1 MSGGSLNYFYYQLE
15 DHVGDFDDKELDSLV
30 ADLAKLFKD
39 REWYLSADTG
49 KGSWVEARDSFKKKW
64 FTEHGRQERI
74 EQYLNEFA
82 DEIRD
87 SFGLKKERCMNCKH
101 WSQRKD
107 DSPYGNCELETDYM
121 LHRAESCGKYE
132 GREWHGRSDD
142 IS

>member
-15 DHVGDFDDKELDSLV
+15 DHVGDFDDKELDNLV

-74 EQYLNEFA
+74 EQYLSEFA

-87 SFGLKKERCMNCKH
+87 AFGLKKERCNNCKH
-101 WSQRKD
+101 WTQKNTESA
-107 DSPYGNCELETDYM
+107 YGDCEFADGYM
-121 LHRAESCGKYE
+121 MHRAESCKKYE
-132 GREWHGRSDD
+132 GKGTV
-142 IS
+142 

>member
-15 DHVGDFDDKELDSLV
+15 DHVGDFDDKELDNLV

-74 EQYLNEFA
+74 EQYLSEFA

-87 SFGLKKERCMNCKH
+87 AFGLKKEYCRTCKH
-101 WSQRKD
+101 WSQK
-107 DSPYGNCELETDYM
+107 STESAYGNCEFVIGCKF
-121 LHRAESCGKYE
+121 HRSESCEKYE
-132 GREWHGRSDD
+132 GKGTV
-142 IS
+142 

>member
-49 KGSWVEARDSFKKKW
+49 KGSWIEARDSFKKKW

-74 EQYLNEFA
+74 EQYLSEFA

-87 SFGLKKERCMNCKH
+87 AFGLKKGYCRTCKH
-101 WSQRKD
+101 WSQTDNDSEYGDCEFVIGRKF
-107 DSPYGNCELETDYM
+107 
-121 LHRAESCGKYE
+121 HRAESCKKYE
-132 GREWHGRSDD
+132 GKGTV
-142 IS
+142 

>member
-49 KGSWVEARDSFKKKW
+49 KGNWIEARDSFKKKW

-74 EQYLNEFA
+74 EHYLTEFI
-82 DEIRD
+82 DEIRG
-87 SFGLKKERCMNCKH
+87 SFGLKKEYCLNCKH
-101 WSQRKD
+101 WKQTDTNSK
-107 DSPYGNCELETDYM
+107 YGDCEYKHTYRM
-121 LHRAESCGKYE
+121 HRSESCGRYE
-132 GREWHGRSDD
+132 MEDQR
-142 IS
+142 

>member
-49 KGSWVEARDSFKKKW
+49 KGSWIEARDSFKKKW

-74 EQYLNEFA
+74 EQYLSEFA

-87 SFGLKKERCMNCKH
+87 AFGLKKERCNNCKH
-101 WSQRKD
+101 WTQKNTESA
-107 DSPYGNCELETDYM
+107 YGDCEFADGYM
-121 LHRAESCGKYE
+121 VHRAESCKKYE
-132 GREWHGRSDD
+132 GKGT
-142 IS
+142 I